1 MAIKDTPKGLPDS
14 ALDFPRVIDDVGQ
27 EYDPTE
33 PPKATL
39 TKEDQEAVDTQDIV
53 RYMEY
58 KYPEMTAEFLTIQQ
72 EQYELF
78 LRKQHDYGPQNVAV
92 GSLLKTKEDIKLS
105 LLGLWFRI
113 QDKTERIKTLLMRE
127 DGNSVQDEPV
137 VDSFNDISVYGIMAQ
152 VVSRGKWAK

>member
-1 MAIKDTPKGLPDS
+1 MIKDTPKGLPDS
-14 ALDFPRVIDDVGQ
+14 ALDFEREI
-27 EYDPTE
+27 
-33 PPKATL
+33 PKATL
-39 TKEDQEAVDTQDIV
+39 TKEDQDAVDTQDII
-53 RYMEY
+53 RYMEN
-58 KYPEMTAEFLTIQQ
+58 KYPEMTQEFRTIQK

-137 VDSFNDISVYGIMAQ
+137 VDSYNDISVYGIMAQ

>member
-1 MAIKDTPKGLPDS
+1 MIKDSPKGLPDS
-14 ALDFPRVIDDVGQ
+14 ALDFER
-27 EYDPTE
+27 EPTKA
-33 PPKATL
+33 PKATL

-53 RYMEY
+53 RYMEN
-58 KYPEMTAEFLTIQQ
+58 KYPEMTQEFRTIQQ

-78 LRKQHDYGPQNVAV
+78 LHKQHDYGPQNVAV

-113 QDKTERIKTLLMRE
+113 QDKTERIKTLLMRD

-137 VDSFNDISVYGIMAQ
+137 VDSYNDISVYGIMAQ

>member
-1 MAIKDTPKGLPDS
+1 MAIKDTPKGQPDS
-14 ALDFPRVIDDVGQ
+14 ALDFPKVIDDFGQ

-33 PPKATL
+33 PPRATL

-53 RYMEY
+53 KYMEH
-58 KYPEMTAEFLTIQQ
+58 KYPEMTTEFLTIQQ

-113 QDKTERIKTLLMRE
+113 QDKTERIKTLLMRD

-137 VDSFNDISVYGIMAQ
+137 VDSYNDISVYGIMAQ

>member
-1 MAIKDTPKGLPDS
+1 MMAIKDAPTK
-14 ALDFPRVIDDVGQ
+14 VIDDFGQ

-33 PPKATL
+33 IPKATL
-39 TKEDQEAVDTQDIV
+39 TKEEQEIVDTQDIV
-53 RYMEY
+53 RYMEH
-58 KYPEMTAEFLTIQQ
+58 KYPEMTAEFLQIQS

-113 QDKTERIKTLLMRE
+113 QDKTERIKTLLMRD

>member
-1 MAIKDTPKGLPDS
+1 MAIKDTPKGQPDS

-33 PPKATL
+33 PPRATL

-53 RYMEY
+53 KYMEH
-58 KYPEMTAEFLTIQQ
+58 KYPEMTTEFLTIQQ

-92 GSLLKTKEDIKLS
+92 GTALKNKEDIKLS
-105 LLGLWFRI
+105 LLGLFFRMN
-113 QDKTERIKTLLMRE
+113 DKIERIKTLLMRGGE
-127 DGNSVQDEPV
+127 ASVEGEPV
-137 VDSFNDISVYGIMAQ
+137 VDSYNDVSVYGIMAQ

>member
-1 MAIKDTPKGLPDS
+1 MAIKDTPKGQPDS
-14 ALDFPRVIDDVGQ
+14 ALDFPRVVDDVGQ

-33 PPKATL
+33 PII
-39 TKEDQEAVDTQDIV
+39 DVV
-53 RYMEY
+53 SYMEN
-58 KYPEMTAEFLTIQQ
+58 KYPEMTKEFRTIQK

-78 LRKQHDYGPQNVAV
+78 LHKQHDYGPQNVAV

-113 QDKTERIKTLLMRE
+113 QDKTERIKTLLMRD

>member
-1 MAIKDTPKGLPDS
+1 MAIKDTPKGQPDS
-14 ALDFPRVIDDVGQ
+14 ALDFPRVIDDIGQ

-33 PPKATL
+33 PPRATL

-53 RYMEY
+53 KYMEH
-58 KYPEMTAEFLTIQQ
+58 KYPEMTTEFLTIQQ

-78 LRKQHDYGPQNVAV
+78 LHKQHDYGPQNVAV

>member
-1 MAIKDTPKGLPDS
+1 MAIKDAPTK
-14 ALDFPRVIDDVGQ
+14 VIDDFGQ

-33 PPKATL
+33 IPKATL
-39 TKEDQEAVDTQDIV
+39 TKEEQEIVDTQDIV
-53 RYMEY
+53 RYMEH
-58 KYPEMTAEFLTIQQ
+58 KYPEMTAEFLQIQS

-105 LLGLWFRI
+105 LVGLWFRI
-113 QDKTERIKTLLMRE
+113 QDKTERIKTLLMRG

>member
-1 MAIKDTPKGLPDS
+1 MEKTIKESSTLKTIENGD
-14 ALDFPRVIDDVGQ
+14 VIS
-27 EYDPTE
+27 
-33 PPKATL
+33 
-39 TKEDQEAVDTQDIV
+39 
-53 RYMEY
+53 YMEN
-58 KYPEMTAEFLTIQQ
+58 KYPEMTKEFRTIQK

-113 QDKTERIKTLLMRE
+113 QDKTERIKTLLMRD

-137 VDSFNDISVYGIMAQ
+137 V
-152 VVSRGKWAK
+152 

>member
-1 MAIKDTPKGLPDS
+1 MAIKDTPKGQPDS
-14 ALDFPRVIDDVGQ
+14 ALDFPRVIDDIGQ

-33 PPKATL
+33 PPRATL

-53 RYMEY
+53 KYMEH
-58 KYPEMTAEFLTIQQ
+58 KYPEMTTEFLTIQQ

-113 QDKTERIKTLLMRE
+113 QDKTERIKTLLMRD

>member
-1 MAIKDTPKGLPDS
+1 MAIKDTPKGMPVEIAYGNANGD
-14 ALDFPRVIDDVGQ
+14 DDVVGYM
-27 EYDPTE
+27 EKKY
-33 PPKATL
+33 PKM
-39 TKEDQEAVDTQDIV
+39 TKEFRQ
-53 RYMEY
+53 
-58 KYPEMTAEFLTIQQ
+58 IQR

-113 QDKTERIKTLLMRE
+113 QDKTERIKTLLMRD

-137 VDSFNDISVYGIMAQ
+137 VDSYNDISVYGIMAQ
-152 VVSRGKWAK
+152 VVARGKWAK

>member
-1 MAIKDTPKGLPDS
+1 MKTIKESSTL
-14 ALDFPRVIDDVGQ
+14 VIDDFGQ

-33 PPKATL
+33 PPRATL

-53 RYMEY
+53 KYMEH
-58 KYPEMTAEFLTIQQ
+58 KYPEMTTEFLTIQQ

-113 QDKTERIKTLLMRE
+113 QDKTERIKTLLMR
-127 DGNSVQDEPV
+127 DDKNSVQDEPV

>member
-1 MAIKDTPKGLPDS
+1 MAIKDAPTK
-14 ALDFPRVIDDVGQ
+14 VIDDFGQ

-33 PPKATL
+33 IPKATL
-39 TKEDQEAVDTQDIV
+39 TKEEQEIVDTQDIV
-53 RYMEY
+53 RYMEH
-58 KYPEMTAEFLTIQQ
+58 KYPEMTAEFLQIQS

-113 QDKTERIKTLLMRE
+113 QDKTERIKTLLMRD

-137 VDSFNDISVYGIMAQ
+137 VDSYNDISVYGIMAQ

>member
-1 MAIKDTPKGLPDS
+1 MSKQLLGQKAPDFSLTSSSGDVVKLSDYDGIWKVLFFYAKDGS
-14 ALDFPRVIDDVGQ
+14 
-27 EYDPTE
+27 PTC
-33 PPKATL
+33 KRGCL
-39 TKEDQEAVDTQDIV
+39 NFK
-53 RYMEY
+53 
-58 KYPEMTAEFLTIQQ
+58 

-78 LRKQHDYGPQNVAV
+78 LHKQHDYGPQNVAV

-113 QDKTERIKTLLMRE
+113 QDKTERIKTLLMRD

-137 VDSFNDISVYGIMAQ
+137 VDSYNDISVYGIMAQ

>member
-1 MAIKDTPKGLPDS
+1 MEIKDTPKGQPDS
-14 ALDFPRVIDDVGQ
+14 ALDFPRVVDDVGQ

-33 PPKATL
+33 PII
-39 TKEDQEAVDTQDIV
+39 DVV
-53 RYMEY
+53 SYMEN
-58 KYPEMTAEFLTIQQ
+58 KYPEMTKEFRTIQK

-78 LRKQHDYGPQNVAV
+78 LHKQHDYGPQNVAV

-113 QDKTERIKTLLMRE
+113 QDKTERIKTLLMR
-127 DGNSVQDEPV
+127 DDKNSVQDEPV
-137 VDSFNDISVYGIMAQ
+137 VDSYNDISVYGIMAQ